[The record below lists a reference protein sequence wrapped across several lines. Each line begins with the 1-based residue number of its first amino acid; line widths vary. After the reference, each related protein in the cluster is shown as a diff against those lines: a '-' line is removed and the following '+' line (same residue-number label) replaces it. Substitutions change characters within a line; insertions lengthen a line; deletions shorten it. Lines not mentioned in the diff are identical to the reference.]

1 MTINHHLAPLK
12 PIDLATPEQLQD
24 SLDDC
29 TLDHWI
35 SKTQALSSRFDAA
48 RHSAVLLLK
57 PNVVYVAIPKRTLNN
72 EAELKV
78 WLAEVELLLAEKL
91 KSGPVAL

>member
-1 MTINHHLAPLK
+1 M
-12 PIDLATPEQLQD
+12 QD
-24 SLDDC
+24 ALDDC

-57 PNVVYVAIPKRTLNN
+57 PNVVQVAIPKRTINN
-72 EAELKV
+72 AEELKV
-78 WLAEVELLLAEKL
+78 WLTEVEQILAEKL
-91 KSGPVAL
+91 KAGPVAL